1 MARLMAC
8 LGTPCDAGRSLETV
22 MSFVFSRLRHL
33 PWVAPLWGTL
43 GQMMATMG
51 HSDTQASRSPSGS
64 SGYQDNA
71 CKHSLLSVIEQQ
83 IIPRLLQANSLT
95 SPPIDVSTGVLT
107 LPLAPEIETFALSCL
122 HDDADISH
130 TQLLSFRQQGL
141 TTDQLF
147 LEVIAPAARF
157 LGLQWERDQLD
168 FSQVTLGLLRLH
180 QLSHELGY
188 AYREGP
194 QEAGVRRRIMLAS
207 APGSQH
213 LLGLTIVSEFF
224 RKERWQVVVEISTT
238 EHDLAHAVSNEW
250 FEVLGLSVGV
260 VEQLKDIPA
269 LIQTLRQRSRNPE
282 MRVLLGG
289 PAFLTQAVAAHSLGA
304 DGISL
309 DAAEAVVLAAQLL
322 GSESASR

>member
-1 MARLMAC
+1 
-8 LGTPCDAGRSLETV
+8 
-22 MSFVFSRLRHL
+22 MSSVFSRLRHL

-43 GQMMATMG
+43 GQMMATLG
-51 HSDTQASRSPSGS
+51 HRDTQASGSSSGS

-130 TQLLSFRQQGL
+130 AQLLSFRQQGL

-309 DAAEAVVLAAQLL
+309 DAAEAVLLAAKLL